1 MGRYAKTLSEI
12 LKLNDTKDIS
22 LPNYLAMVFNASRAL
37 IDSPRAA
44 TKSVEFLENSIKPAE
59 LDAK

>member
-1 MGRYAKTLSEI
+1 LSEI

-22 LPNYLAMVFNASRAL
+22 LSNYLAMVFNASRAL
-37 IDSPRAA
+37 IDSPQA
-44 TKSVEFLENSIKPAE
+44 TEKSIEFLKNSIKPAE